1 MWSPRAA
8 DSVCSLPRACGGG
21 LGGGG
26 LGTNLRVCP
35 HPNPPPQ
42 AQGNRICVNKT
53 GISLL
58 LDSVRSVND
67 SYLFT
72 HMRLPCPQGG
82 GEPTEFVAQC
92 CINPTE
98 RKRRLDHV
106 VSHCVQRSRICAR
119 RGAIQAASC
128 LNPSFSL
135 SGQAG
140 VCRSRASAI
149 SERAPGLA
157 GP

>member
-1 MWSPRAA
+1 MSKSLACFPTKWDQHERQARSAPSP
-8 DSVCSLPRACGGG
+8 ACG
-21 LGGGG
+21 
-26 LGTNLRVCP
+26 
-35 HPNPPPQ
+35 
-42 AQGNRICVNKT
+42 QGNRICVNKT

-149 SERAPGLA
+149 SARAPGLP
-157 GP
+157 G